1 MNLLKGIFVTMKSA
15 VCIMIFLFV
24 SFLSLPTVLG
34 LIDNN
39 ETDMSMIYNMSEEE
53 EVHKTY
59 NFKEALKTCKHVFQ
73 LCFKLPFERK
83 VVLEIHI
90 QYDTVFEEIFSPP
103 PEFL

>member
-1 MNLLKGIFVTMKSA
+1 MKSV

-24 SFLSLPTVLG
+24 TFLSLPTVLG
-34 LIDNN
+34 IIDNN

-59 NFKEALKTCKHVFQ
+59 NIKEALKTNKQVFQ
-73 LCFKLPFERK
+73 ISFELPFEK
-83 VVLEIHI
+83 KIVLENHI

-103 PEFL
+103 PELL